1 MDIRKKD
8 KKQTTNHRLS
18 AKSTGRSPIRW
29 ILSVILISIA
39 LHGNVAAP
47 KTKYFQKG
55 FTNIRTHD
63 ILGSKRSN

>member
-29 ILSVILISIA
+29 ILSVVLISIV
-39 LHGNVAAP
+39 LQGNVATP
-47 KTKYFQKG
+47 KTKYFQRG
-55 FTNIRTHD
+55 FTNTKTHD
-63 ILGSKRSN
+63 IIGSNR